1 MKKII
6 AIDLDGTLLDSDKKI
21 PESTIEYLKE
31 LKEEGNII
39 VIATGRTANSAKA
52 VTNGA
57 DFANYIISDTGL
69 ILYDISQ
76 EKVIYRN
83 QIDKDEAEKL
93 YNEAIK
99 EDCKRIEIFTNEKY
113 YEYQKYENYYN
124 NKIYKTNIHIKK
136 YEDFAKYNETINHM
150 AISFDTNEQG
160 RKFILD
166 YQNKVNNIDILV
178 MKDSFAQNIEWLEI
192 CCKGVNKYT
201 TLERLSQMLDIKIED
216 VISFGDSPNDIEMIA
231 NSGIGVAMA
240 NAIAQ
245 VKQVSKSETNF
256 SNNEKGVEMW
266 LRSNFKQFCR

>member
-1 MKKII
+1 MRKII

-99 EDCKRIEIFTNEKY
+99 EDCKRIEISTNEKY

-124 NKIYKTNIHIKK
+124 NKISKTNIHIKK

-160 RKFILD
+160 RKFTLD

-266 LRSNFKQFCR
+266 LRNYFKN